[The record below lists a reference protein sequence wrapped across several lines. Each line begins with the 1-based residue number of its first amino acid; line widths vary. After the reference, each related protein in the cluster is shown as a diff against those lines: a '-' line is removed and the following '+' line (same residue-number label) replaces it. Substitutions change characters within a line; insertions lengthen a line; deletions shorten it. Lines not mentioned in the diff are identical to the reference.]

1 MNYIGKTLVILN
13 LVFALVVGGFLVV
26 DFATRTNWRDQ
37 YFKLKDEMQVAKLTV
52 DAEDRTLGNYSNEN
66 KRLKQERDTAVAQVA
81 DEQTKNTAQKATY
94 EAQLREKDLRV
105 DDVQLAMQKLLAEN
119 ERFTKENQGLQMV
132 IKQRDE
138 TIVIQQA
145 DIVKYR
151 NKAVAEESARK
162 NSDDRLAQ
170 ALERNAEM
178 ERELVKKGTGG
189 AGGAAG
195 AEGTVVRGQAN
206 PPTVYVEGKIEAIH
220 SQDTGLV
227 QLTVGS
233 DKGLAKNQTLEVYRL
248 QPSPKYLGMIRIVD
262 VTPHNA
268 VGRLERTGTADRTPL
283 RVGDTVASSL
293 TRN

>member
-37 YFKLKDEMQVAKLTV
+37 YNKLKDEMQVAKLTV

-81 DEQTKNTAQKATY
+81 DEQTKNVAQKASY

-105 DDVQLAMQKLLAEN
+105 ADAQLAMQKLLAEN

-138 TIVIQQA
+138 EIVRQQA

-170 ALERNAEM
+170 SLERNAEM

-189 AGGAAG
+189 AAG
-195 AEGTVVRGQAN
+195 AEGAPVRGQAN

>member
-37 YFKLKDEMQVAKLTV
+37 YNKLKDEMQVAKLTV
-52 DAEDRTLGNYSNEN
+52 DAEDRTLGSLANDN
-66 KRLKQERDTAVAQVA
+66 KKYLQERDTARQDLIKAQ
-81 DEQTKNTAQKATY
+81 DDFKDMKAVF
-94 EAQLREKDLRV
+94 EVKLRDSERGVTDA
-105 DDVQLAMQKLLAEN
+105 QLAMQKLLAEN
-119 ERFTKENQGLQMV
+119 ERFNKENQGLLAV

-189 AGGAAG
+189 AGGA
-195 AEGTVVRGQAN
+195 EGTPIRGQAN

-220 SQDTGLV
+220 AQDTGLV